1 MPALPEVHIIVLA
14 GDRGPD
20 DPVARHCGVSGKA
33 MAPVAGRVMLTRVLD
48 ALAQAP
54 LAGRVIVVC
63 PEHENYGHAIAASR
77 LASERVIRVPPGG
90 SPSASAAAG
99 LGLLPPGS
107 EVLLVTADHPLL
119 QAGWIVELLDRARA
133 LDAGLATALVP
144 IEVVQQAYPRNR
156 RTRLAFSDGAMCG
169 TNLFLF
175 RTSAARGVTSLWQQ
189 IELQRKRPWRIVA
202 WLGPLNL
209 LRYLAGRMSR
219 DRAFALLSARAGV
232 AIRAVVL
239 DDPAAAVD
247 VDTVD
252 DLVLVERIIA
262 SRVADA
268 AD

>member
-1 MPALPEVHIIVLA
+1 MTTQPEVHAIVLA

-20 DPVARHCGVSGKA
+20 DPVAMHRGVPGKA
-33 MAPVAGRVMLTRVLD
+33 LAPVAGRVMLTRVLD
-48 ALAQAP
+48 ALAEAP
-54 LAGRVIVVC
+54 LAGRVVVVC
-63 PEHENYGHAIAASR
+63 PEHENYAHAIAASR
-77 LASERVIRVPPGG
+77 LAPGRVVRVAPGG

-99 LGLLPPGS
+99 LELLPPAS

-119 QAGWIVELLDRARA
+119 QAGWLEQLLERARA
-133 LDAGLATALVP
+133 LEADLATALAP
-144 IEVVQQAYPRNR
+144 LELVQRAYPRNR